1 MDKRSEMLGNEKVS
15 KLLIKL
21 SLPAT
26 IGMIV
31 NALYNLVDTIFV
43 GRGAGDLAIGGL
55 AIALPIQ
62 MVIMAFA
69 LTIGIGAASAVSRKL
84 GAGEIEQANLVAG
97 NAFLA
102 ITVLSTL
109 FMVLGLTF
117 IDPLLRLFGA
127 SQTLLPYAKDYIS
140 VIFLGSVFFSFA
152 VASNNL
158 IRAEGN
164 AKAAMF
170 SMVIGTGLNILLD
183 PIFIMKELP
192 INLFITSFSI
202 PGLDLGIRGAA
213 LATIISQFVS
223 FIYILTYLYGGKS
236 SIKVKPHH
244 LKPDFRLLWEIF
256 AVGSASFARQIAG
269 SLVAIILN
277 NSLRIYGGDLS
288 IIIFGI
294 VNRLIMFLFM
304 PMFGVVQGMQPIA
317 GFNYGAKKM
326 DRVMEV
332 VKLSMIT
339 TTILATFGFLIAQL
353 FPAQIMQIFNKD
365 PNLTKEGAKVI
376 RIVISMV
383 PILGIQIVGA
393 TLFQSLGKA
402 VPSLILSLSRQVL
415 FFIPLVLILPRI
427 YGLGLLGIWLTFP
440 VADLLSTV
448 VTAILLRSEVSKLKA
463 EVE

>member
-1 MDKRSEMLGNEKVS
+1 MDKRSEMLGNEKVRS
-15 KLLIKL
+15 LLIKL

-43 GRGAGDLAIGGL
+43 GRGAGELAIGGL
-55 AIALPIQ
+55 AIAFPIQ
-62 MVIMAFA
+62 MVLMSFS
-69 LTIGIGAASAVSRKL
+69 LMIGIGSASALSRRL
-84 GAGEIEQANLVAG
+84 GAKKLEEANLVAG

-102 ITVLSTL
+102 TIILSAIL
-109 FMVLGLTF
+109 MALGLTF
-117 IDPLLRLFGA
+117 IEPLLRLFGA
-127 SQTLLPYAKDYIS
+127 SDTLLPYAKDYIS
-140 VIFLGSVFFSFA
+140 VIFLGSMFFSFA

-164 AKAAMF
+164 AKVAMY
-170 SMVIGTGLNILLD
+170 SMIIGTGLNILLD
-183 PIFIMKELP
+183 PIFIMEELS
-192 INLFITSFSI
+192 INLFILSFSI
-202 PGLDLGIRGAA
+202 KGLDLGIRGAA
-213 LATIISQFVS
+213 LATIISQFIS
-223 FIYILTYLYGGKS
+223 FIYVLSYLYGGQS
-236 SIKVKPHH
+236 SIKVKLHH
-244 LKPDFRLLWEIF
+244 LKPNFNLLWEIF
-256 AVGSASFARQIAG
+256 TVGSASFARQIAG

-317 GFNYGAKKM
+317 GFNYGAKKI

-332 VKLSMIT
+332 VKLSAIT
-339 TTILATFGFLIAQL
+339 TTVLATFGFLIAQL
-353 FPAQIMQIFNKD
+353 FPSQIMSVFND
-365 PNLTKEGAKVI
+365 NPELIREGSKVI
-376 RIVISMV
+376 RIVISMI

-415 FFIPLVLILPRI
+415 FFIPLILILPRI
-427 YGLGLLGIWLTFP
+427 YGLGLFGIWLAFP
-440 VADLLSTV
+440 LADLLSTIA
-448 VTAILLRSEVSKLKA
+448 TSLLLRIEINKLKA
-463 EVE
+463 ET

>member
-1 MDKRSEMLGNEKVS
+1 MDNRSEMLGNEKVS
-15 KLLIKL
+15 KLLLKL
-21 SLPAT
+21 SIPAT

-31 NALYNLVDTIFV
+31 NALYNLIDTIFI
-43 GRGAGDLAIGGL
+43 GRGVGKLAIGGL
-55 AIALPIQ
+55 TIALPIQ

-69 LTIGIGAASAVSRKL
+69 LMIGIGAASAVSRSL
-84 GAGEIEQANLVAG
+84 GSKEVEKANLIAG

-102 ITVLSTL
+102 IIVLSTL
-109 FMVLGLTF
+109 FMALGLTF
-117 IDPLLRLFGA
+117 IDPLLKLFGA
-127 SQTLLPYAKDYIS
+127 SETLLPYAKDYIS

-170 SMVIGTGLNILLD
+170 SMIIGTGLNILLD
-183 PIFIMKELP
+183 PIFI
-192 INLFITSFSI
+192 FIFK
-202 PGLDLGIRGAA
+202 LGIRGAA
-213 LATIISQFVS
+213 LATIISQFIS
-223 FIYILTYLYGGKS
+223 FIYVVSYLYSDRS

-244 LKPDFRLLWEIF
+244 LKPQFEILWEIF
-256 AVGSASFARQIAG
+256 TVGSASFARQIAG

-277 NSLRIYGGDLS
+277 NSLRIYGGDIS
-288 IIIFGI
+288 ITIFGI

-317 GFNYGAKKM
+317 GFNYGAKKI
-326 DRVMEV
+326 DRVMEA

-339 TTILATFGFLIAQL
+339 TTILATFGFLIAEL
-353 FPAQIMQIFNKD
+353 FPSQIMWIFNKD
-365 PNLTKEGAKVI
+365 PELIKDGSKVI
-376 RIVISMV
+376 RIIISMV
-383 PILGIQIVGA
+383 PILGFQIVGA

-402 VPSLILSLSRQVL
+402 IPSLVLSLSRQVL

-440 VADLLSTV
+440 IADLLSTI
-448 VTAILLRSEVSKLKA
+448 VTAVLLRSEVKKLRA